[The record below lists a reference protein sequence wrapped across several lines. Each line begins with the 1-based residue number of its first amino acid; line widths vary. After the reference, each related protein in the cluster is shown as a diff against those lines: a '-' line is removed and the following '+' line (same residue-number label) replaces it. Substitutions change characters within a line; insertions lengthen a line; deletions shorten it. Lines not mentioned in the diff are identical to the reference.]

1 MPTLLAKTAI
11 DMSPLALFLAAD
23 IVVKLVM
30 LGLVAASIASWAI
43 IVDRGRQLK
52 VINAHAKAFE
62 AWFWK
67 ADSVDALYDAAKK
80 AAHPSARLFVAG
92 MDEWRRS
99 ILNRRAGAAV
109 DRDGVRARLTS
120 AMGVAIAREID
131 VLGLFGTVWGIMRAF
146 GAIASSQNTSLGV
159 VAPGIAEALF
169 ATALGLFAA
178 IPAVIGYNRLLH
190 GLGRLEARLGA
201 FGEEFHALLSRQL
214 DGMEER

>member
-1 MPTLLAKTAI
+1 MPTLLAKTTI

-30 LGLVAASIASWAI
+30 LGLVAASVASWAI
-43 IVDRGRQLK
+43 IIDRGRQLK

-67 ADSVDALYDAAKK
+67 ADSVDTLYDPAKR

-120 AMGVAIAREID
+120 VMGVAIADDLNI
-131 VLGLFGTVWGIMRAF
+131 
-146 GAIASSQNTSLGV
+146 
-159 VAPGIAEALF
+159 VATYPI
-169 ATALGLFAA
+169 
-178 IPAVIGYNRLLH
+178 AVIN
-190 GLGRLEARLGA
+190 GA
-201 FGEEFHALLSRQL
+201 KHATGAAAFVDFVIGA
-214 DGMEER
+214 DGQAILAKYGFIKP